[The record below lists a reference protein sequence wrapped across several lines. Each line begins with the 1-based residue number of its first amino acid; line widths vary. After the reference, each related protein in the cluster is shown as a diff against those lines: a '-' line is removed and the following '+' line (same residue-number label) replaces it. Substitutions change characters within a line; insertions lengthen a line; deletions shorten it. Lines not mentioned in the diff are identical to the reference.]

1 MKMVSLSLMT
11 AMILILALTKGKPC
25 MPDDGG
31 TEEPTDVE
39 DMDRLVL
46 TGLIMMMMGI

>member
-1 MKMVSLSLMT
+1 MKRRNKQGDNRLGR
-11 AMILILALTKGKPC
+11 TKGKPC
-25 MPDDGG
+25 IPDDGG